1 LLPLKDSTLDEHILT
16 QGLPLL
22 LDKTSALPIPLALID
37 GKTLATIGDA
47 GACLSRLSPEQ
58 LEKHHWKVAIKLLDS
73 ALKEP
78 RYIYAANVTLQTALI
93 LDGLIEVGKT

>member
-1 LLPLKDSTLDEHILT
+1 MDDRILT

-37 GKTLATIGDA
+37 GKTLATVGDA
-47 GACLSRLSPEQ
+47 GAYLSRLSAEQ

-78 RYIYAANVTLQTALI
+78 RYLYAANVTLQTALI
-93 LDGLIEVGKT
+93 LDGVAETGKTWGDVTPD